1 MKKKVTNMK
10 RMIFSLA
17 MVLMASCVFGQTVEQ
32 LFEKY
37 KKKSSVTYWENTD
50 EAFKKLK
57 QSPYMTDE
65 DFKLQRRTF
74 SKQEQFTFSSSRKR
88 KMLDK
93 DIQQI
98 EGYELL
104 YEKDHNKNVNEDIS
118 YYKVWFY
125 GKVEGDMV
133 TDTFI
138 RFDMADKLTVIG
150 HITCTMRKEV
160 MLKQFLDDDF
170 VKFSY
175 GF

>member
-1 MKKKVTNMK
+1 MNMK

-57 QSPYMTDE
+57 KSPYMTDE

-118 YYKVWFY
+118 YYKVWIY
-125 GKVEGDMV
+125 GKMEGDMV

-150 HITCTMRKEV
+150 HVTCTMRKEV
-160 MLKQFLDDDF
+160 MLKELLDDDF

-175 GF
+175 SYSF